1 MTNSD
6 LIVASSF
13 PFLPD
18 NLLGSSSFGKSTSC
32 LSCWKNST
40 TLEEGSAD
48 FGLIPVTRRCIVT
61 AAALLAAR
69 PLCRHHGNITGIGLW
84 STGSD
89 MAAPENFILPSYAIN
104 TYYLLATVHGGAV
117 VTRSDF
123 QREPSSSHFYRTISV
138 PLPLHKIQRFT
149 ESRKVRL
156 RIVISNP

>member
-48 FGLIPVTRRCIVT
+48 FGLIPVTRRRIVT

-69 PLCRHHGNITGIGLW
+69 PLCRHNGNITGLIHRKWHGRSRKFLYYHLMPLIRIIYWLPCMVVQLW
-84 STGSD
+84 P
-89 MAAPENFILPSYAIN
+89 AP
-104 TYYLLATVHGGAV
+104 
-117 VTRSDF
+117 
-123 QREPSSSHFYRTISV
+123 ISNVNQV
-138 PLPLHKIQRFT
+138 PLIFT
-149 ESRKVRL
+149 VQFRCPFPYIKFRDLRKAERCG
-156 RIVISNP
+156 